1 MEDKRRKHGKLIV
14 LTAVL
19 TFAALT
25 AAVFLFITYKYK
37 ITNITITGSDKYTY
51 EQLYEY
57 VFENRNDENI
67 LWFRYTD
74 GKAPKPNIPFISQ
87 VDYTIKMPGTIEVTV
102 YEKSIVGY
110 VEYKDSKMYF
120 DKDGTV
126 VESST
131 ELLDGVVKVEGLDFY
146 SIVVHEKLQVA
157 DMDIFPVLNDLTQY
171 FSKYG
176 ITVDSVKVG
185 EDNSIS
191 ATVGGVKVLLGQND
205 DNMADKVYELGCMLD
220 GLKGL
225 KGTLYLDK
233 FDKNTSN
240 VIFKETE
247 S

>member
-1 MEDKRRKHGKLIV
+1 
-14 LTAVL
+14 
-19 TFAALT
+19 
-25 AAVFLFITYKYK
+25 
-37 ITNITITGSDKYTY
+37 
-51 EQLYEY
+51 
-57 VFENRNDENI
+57 
-67 LWFRYTD
+67 
-74 GKAPKPNIPFISQ
+74 
-87 VDYTIKMPGTIEVTV
+87 MPGTIEVTV

>member
-1 MEDKRRKHGKLIV
+1 
-14 LTAVL
+14 
-19 TFAALT
+19 
-25 AAVFLFITYKYK
+25 
-37 ITNITITGSDKYTY
+37 
-51 EQLYEY
+51 
-57 VFENRNDENI
+57 
-67 LWFRYTD
+67 
-74 GKAPKPNIPFISQ
+74 
-87 VDYTIKMPGTIEVTV
+87 
-102 YEKSIVGY
+102 
-110 VEYKDSKMYF
+110 
-120 DKDGTV
+120 
-126 VESST
+126 
-131 ELLDGVVKVEGLDFY
+131 
-146 SIVVHEKLQVA
+146 
-157 DMDIFPVLNDLTQY
+157 MDIFPVLNDLTQY